1 MPLRIPGRLQ
11 LALLCSPILA
21 LCLTILLAATTFAV
35 TGGADWPR

>member
-1 MPLRIPGRLQ
+1 MPRPMPGFH

-21 LCLTILLAATTFAV
+21 LCLTVLLAATTFAV